1 MTEKRREVENELYRS
16 FVEKGFWLKDTQFE
30 RLEVCAA
37 KTPDK
42 LAVTDDERSLTF
54 RELTDRS
61 SAYAAFFHS
70 KGLKKGDIVIVQHI
84 NAVSFAE
91 LLFGFFKIGVIV
103 LPMLP
108 SVLPPREGNTTSST
122 VRRRRTAAE

>member
-1 MTEKRREVENELYRS
+1 MIRSGLYDRKKNRSCNELYRS
-16 FVEKGFWLKDTQFE
+16 FVEKGFWLKCTQFE

-70 KGLKKGDIVIVQHI
+70 KGLKKGNVIKLT
-84 NAVSFAE
+84 E
-91 LLFGFFKIGVIV
+91 
-103 LPMLP
+103 
-108 SVLPPREGNTTSST
+108 
-122 VRRRRTAAE
+122 